1 MKTAMMVAVTG
12 AACLPERLGQVLQK
26 CLQIR

>member
-1 MKTAMMVAVTG
+1 MRTAMMVAVTG
-12 AACLPERLGQVLQK
+12 AACLPEGLGQVMKK